1 MRELR
6 LPNDAIKDPQASE
19 ILRVWISGENQG
31 FVSRPDVWDDPAAWG
46 LLLVDVARQIARGY
60 CQKHGGDPKSVLSRI
75 KEGLDAEWLAPT
87 DGTSGEVVS

>member
-46 LLLVDVARQIARGY
+46 LLLVDVARQIAQGY
-60 CQKHGGDPKSVLSRI
+60 CQKHGGDPETVLSRI

-87 DGTSGEVVS
+87 DGASGEVS